1 MKYMEASDSEQ
12 KSYPLK
18 YFKGQD
24 LELYYMEK
32 QLKPGVE
39 REIKEGFFE
48 IRKKFGGQ
56 VPIEGEEVQVY
67 VSHLCLHNY
76 HPIFCKF
83 NLDVVKTIL
92 NFSQIIYLKKG
103 QTLYQQGFNDRYLY
117 VILFGKLS
125 LSNPDND

>member
-1 MKYMEASDSEQ
+1 MFSNQPNFGASSRAINSGDERPIMKYMEASDAEQ
-12 KSYPLK
+12 KSVPLK

-56 VPIEGEEVQVY
+56 DQSIAGEEVQVY

-92 NFSQIIYLKKG
+92 NFSQIIYLKKD
-103 QTLYQQGFNDRYLY
+103 QTLYQ
-117 VILFGKLS
+117 
-125 LSNPDND
+125 